1 MQTSSFRRIAPRQ
14 HPCWYIPDA
23 NWLPGKDST
32 TISGTSESFVLTI
45 SFFLL
50 SFVTVL
56 PKQCFPT
63 FRYVNRDRVE
73 EPDIVI
79 GIHPGLHAE
88 GVYEFW
94 EPTLDLLLDKG
105 IRTAF
110 TVLSKE
116 EYVQTIERLDG
127 HFVKYL
133 YKGPNPFGSK
143 HVKQTPHEPNLM
155 WSSNQFY
162 IVFQVSF
169 ISTTTTATRI
179 VVWLLTVVVRPN
191 LYLVLLLV
199 VQSGTIQAFFFIG
212 SNRWPEDSDPDWGT
226 RRARRGGPRQC
237 RRRVRETSP
246 RKWSRI
252 TQTAKTT
259 TTTEKKHFLYSLN
272 QSLQAFVNK

>member
-1 MQTSSFRRIAPRQ
+1 M
-14 HPCWYIPDA
+14 
-23 NWLPGKDST
+23 
-32 TISGTSESFVLTI
+32 
-45 SFFLL
+45 

-199 VQSGTIQAFFFIG
+199 VQSCTIQAFFFVG
-212 SNRWPEDSDPDWGT
+212 SNR
-226 RRARRGGPRQC
+226 
-237 RRRVRETSP
+237 
-246 RKWSRI
+246 
-252 TQTAKTT
+252 
-259 TTTEKKHFLYSLN
+259 
-272 QSLQAFVNK
+272 

>member
-1 MQTSSFRRIAPRQ
+1 M
-14 HPCWYIPDA
+14 
-23 NWLPGKDST
+23 
-32 TISGTSESFVLTI
+32 
-45 SFFLL
+45 

-56 PKQCFPT
+56 PKQYFLT

-199 VQSGTIQAFFFIG
+199 VQSCTIQAFFFVG
-212 SNRWPEDSDPDWGT
+212 SNR
-226 RRARRGGPRQC
+226 
-237 RRRVRETSP
+237 
-246 RKWSRI
+246 
-252 TQTAKTT
+252 
-259 TTTEKKHFLYSLN
+259 
-272 QSLQAFVNK
+272 